1 MVKDTGDIGCSPEIV
16 EHAEGE
22 EAPWRLTVTLDN
34 QLKEGKHGGQ
44 LTWDVILKLLN
55 RKWENGEAQMCAVI
69 NLAYREEADASAGL
83 EFRKFETVFQSVTTK
98 DVFKYF
104 KRFQRQRTIGVPTR
118 ALVPQDLLP
127 RMCAK
132 LKVTIECERKA
143 FEVLD
148 VMSKSGDFS
157 GKRQPTQA
165 AAAIHYTA
173 NHLTTGPVPHVQEIA
188 EEAGVTEK
196 TVTDA
201 YAKMKTGRSG
211 SLLEQEFGEEI
222 RKLKALRRER

>member
-1 MVKDTGDIGCSPEIV
+1 M
-16 EHAEGE
+16 
-22 EAPWRLTVTLDN
+22 TVTLDN

-98 DVFKYF
+98 DVFKYL

-118 ALVPQDLLP
+118 ALDPQDLLP

-148 VMSKSGDFS
+148 VVSKSGDFS
-157 GKRQPTQA
+157 GKKPSTQA
-165 AAAIHYTA
+165 AAAILYTA
-173 NHLTTGPVPHVQEIA
+173 KRLTTGPVPHVREIA
-188 EEAGVTEK
+188 KLAGVKDK
-196 TVTDA
+196 TITDMCD
-201 YAKMKTGRSG
+201 KMIRSRCG
-211 SLLEQEFGEEI
+211 SRLDHEFGEEI
-222 RKLKALRRER
+222 TRLAALRREP